1 MTGINS
7 LKKANFAPGS
17 RIAASSDMVIITCFS
32 YEAIAESPTGLFM
45 LELSQDSNADWM
57 PRSLLRN
64 YALLLLCT
72 IILRADIDTTGVDR

>member
-17 RIAASSDMVIITCFS
+17 RIAASSDMVIITRFS
-32 YEAIAESPTGLFM
+32 YEAIAESPTGLLM
-45 LELSQDSNADWM
+45 LELYRDNDADCM

-64 YALLLLCT
+64 YALPLLCT
-72 IILRADIDTTGVDR
+72 IILRADIETTGVVR